1 MSATITEEEVALL
14 HRYICEGVGDPKRL
28 RLLYLVA
35 EHPQNVT
42 ELTEALDVSQPTVSH
57 HLRILRERG
66 LVTAERQ
73 GTSIYYSLGDPRIL
87 DAMNIMREVV
97 ADLLDAR
104 ANVLSKSVKREA

>member
-1 MSATITEEEVALL
+1 MPPIPISDEEITLL
-14 HRYICEGVGDPKRL
+14 HRYVCEGVGDPKRL

-35 EHPQNVT
+35 EHPRNVS

-66 LVTAERQ
+66 LVVASRE

-87 DAMNIMREVV
+87 EAMNIMRSFVT
-97 ADLLDAR
+97 DLLTQS
-104 ANVLSKSVKREA
+104 ANALTHS

>member
-1 MSATITEEEVALL
+1 MTNISETEMELL

-28 RLLYLVA
+28 KLLYLVA
-35 EHPQNVT
+35 ERPQNVT

-66 LVTAERQ
+66 LVRTARD

-87 DAMNIMREVV
+87 EAMDILRSFV
-97 ADLLDAR
+97 ADLLSEKAS
-104 ANVLSKSVKREA
+104 VLNKD